1 MTLIETVVAMSLLL
15 IVTTLMVSL
24 FIPSMSLFR
33 RQSGKSDVYR
43 GCLLV
48 LDRFRVGLLNSQL
61 ETVTV
66 DPSGTAIGWQLVK
79 EGVPFSGVTGDPVMT
94 NDFSLLYHAAG
105 EQKVYSKVYRATLAN
120 PGKPAYLA
128 LPEFQLALSSSSNR
142 TQVIGRN
149 VVDFKISDKS
159 GDLGLIEPPLSLK
172 VTCEVD
178 TKGRETN
185 DVERFTLST
194 SVTPRSMRW

>member
-1 MTLIETVVAMSLLL
+1 MTLIETMVAMSLLL

-24 FIPSMSLFR
+24 FVPSMSLFR

-48 LDRFRVGLLNSQL
+48 LDRFRVGILNSQL

-66 DPSGTAIGWQLVK
+66 DPAGSGLSWQLGK
-79 EGVPFSGVTGDPVMT
+79 DGVPFSGVSGNPIMT
-94 NDFSLLYHAAG
+94 SDFAMLYHTA
-105 EQKVYSKVYRATLAN
+105 EEKKVYYKVYKAALAD
-120 PGKPAYLA
+120 PEKPASLA
-128 LPEFQLALSSSSNR
+128 LPEYRLGLAAFSNR
-142 TQVIGRN
+142 TQVVGRN
-149 VVDFKISDKS
+149 VVDFKITDKD
-159 GDLGLIEPPLSLK
+159 GDLALIETPLILK

-178 TKGRETN
+178 TTGRETN